1 LLQKFFSLLKL
12 DSHNDLQKELTQIRK
27 QALQSFMAAEIIPL
41 GNTNAGK
48 STLLAKLTGLHGL
61 FNTSTQRE
69 TACIWRYSTFT
80 EAETASNNSFK
91 IKEIYNQQYRPEK
104 QTS

>member
-1 LLQKFFSLLKL
+1 LE
-12 DSHNDLQKELTQIRK
+12 SHSDLQKELTQIRK
-27 QALQSFMAAEIIPL
+27 QALQTFMVAEIIPL

-48 STLLAKLTGLHGL
+48 STLLAKLTGLQGL

-69 TACIWRYSTFT
+69 TACIWRYSTFS
-80 EAETASNNSFK
+80 ESETAAASTNSYK

>member
-1 LLQKFFSLLKL
+1 MLQNFFSLLKL
-12 DSHNDLQKELTQIRK
+12 DSHSDLQKELNQIRK
-27 QALQSFMAAEIIPL
+27 QALQSFMPAEIIPL

-48 STLLAKLTGLHGL
+48 STLLAKLTGLQGL

-80 EAETASNNSFK
+80 EVETSSGLNNSFK

-104 QTS
+104 